1 MVIFNSKRIK
11 ELHAENEELKSFI
24 KNLTEKETYLK
35 QFDEL
40 LKKARIEFANITLK
54 KDQVA
59 LTLERLEKE
68 KEKLIPQIQKLRT
81 EIEHLREIKLD
92 EQSQIVLLNDKSVT
106 IQNGFNQIDSAKKLE
121 IQREIEL
128 TGKRKL
134 QLEKEIAE
142 KEKRFREVY
151 QRVLDVSEMEQNLD
165 SEIKR
170 KKEEI
175 KLLGEKKNSLL
186 QEQLKDN
193 NGRTLTLNSDENKKL
208 IEAQQRIKQL
218 TAREAELQKKL
229 EFQNNQLQTIDEKIK
244 EKISVS
250 EKDYREKLFALKR
263 EEQKLIESI
272 NEKKQ
277 SLSELQQSIT
287 GLNELI
293 NKSKTEKIFTD
304 ETGLNEEAESISNVI
319 KSLKRE
325 EATIRESI
333 EQLIQTESLKRE
345 LISNLN
351 DELSVKEIQFASV
364 EKDYETKSNRLKEI
378 SLKNKILL
386 EELAAKTNEL
396 SVVEKELKS
405 KAARVNE
412 INAELTDSENKLFS
426 LQNEIADTDRRKSEL
441 EEKMKNAR
449 ESWEKMDGY
458 YKKLKDV
465 VPLLEK
471 RKEELEKSN
480 SAFEK
485 RFADMFRHYST
496 QMGEM
501 YKKKNLLEQML
512 IKKEKDVNEKDQ
524 TLMDTL
530 SALEEVEKVF
540 SIRKT
545 ETEVIEDLL
554 KTINEQREL
563 LNQEIT
569 MLENNGIEKRL
580 LVKELNIESEL
591 FQKKL
596 AEFEN
601 ALRELF
607 QKSEARFNKNTE
619 RKNFLDG
626 EIKEYENRL
635 NELNIAI
642 KDSMNE
648 LVNLKATIGR
658 IKVEHEEHRI
668 DINKLAAVK
677 KKLEEEINKHKIEID
692 KYMKIKEKI
701 RQEQNLIKMKK
712 EILASKK
719 ISDSDD
725 EITNSFEPTHLNWFK
740 I

>member
-1 MVIFNSKRIK
+1 MVIFSSKRIK
-11 ELHAENEELKSFI
+11 ELQAENEELKSFI
-24 KNLTEKETYLK
+24 ENLTEKEAYLK
-35 QFDEL
+35 QFDEI

-54 KDQVA
+54 KDQIA

-68 KEKLIPQIQKLRT
+68 KEKLVPQIQKLRI

-92 EQSQIVLLNDKSVT
+92 EQSQLISLNDKSVT
-106 IQNGFNQIDSAKKLE
+106 IQNGFNQIDSAKKIEL
-121 IQREIEL
+121 QREIEL
-128 TGKRKL
+128 AGKRKL

-151 QRVLDVSEMEQNLD
+151 QRVLDVGEMEQNLD

-175 KLLGEKKNSLL
+175 RLLSEKKNVLL

-193 NGRTLTLNSDENKKL
+193 NGKTFLLNGEENKKL
-208 IEAQQRIKQL
+208 FEARQRIKQL
-218 TAREAELQKKL
+218 TDREAELQKKL
-229 EFQNNQLQTIDEKIK
+229 EFRNKQLRTIDEKLK
-244 EKISVS
+244 EKISLS

-263 EEQKLIESI
+263 EEQKLTGSIEQ
-272 NEKKQ
+272 KKQ
-277 SLSELQQSIT
+277 VLSELQESIT
-287 GLNELI
+287 AFNEI
-293 NKSKTEKIFTD
+293 SYKDKTEKMFTD
-304 ETGLNEEAESISNVI
+304 ETGLNEEAGNIANVI
-319 KSLKRE
+319 KSLKQE
-325 EATIRESI
+325 EAAIKASI
-333 EQLIQTESLKRE
+333 EQLLQTETLKRE

-351 DELSVKEIQFASV
+351 DELSVKEIHFASV

-405 KAARVNE
+405 KTARINE
-412 INAELTDSENKLFS
+412 INTELTDGENKLFS
-426 LQNEIADTDRRKSEL
+426 LQNDITDTHRRKSEL
-441 EEKMKNAR
+441 EEKLKNAQ
-449 ESWEKMDGY
+449 ESWAKMDSY
-458 YKKLKDV
+458 YKKLKEV
-465 VPLLEK
+465 VPLLER

-524 TLMDTL
+524 TLMDKL
-530 SALEEVEKVF
+530 SALEEAEKVF
-540 SIRKT
+540 SIRKA

-569 MLENNGIEKRL
+569 MLENNGTEKRL

-601 ALRELF
+601 GLRELF
-607 QKSEARFNKNTE
+607 QKSEARFNKNAE
-619 RKNFLDG
+619 RKNSLDG

-635 NELNIAI
+635 NELNKAV

-648 LVNLKATIGR
+648 LVNLKSTIGR
-658 IKVEHEEHRI
+658 IKVEHEGHRI
-668 DINKLAAVK
+668 DINKLASVK

-712 EILASKK
+712 EILASTK
-719 ISDSDD
+719 IPDPDD
-725 EITNSFEPTHLNWFK
+725 ENTNSFEPTHLNWFK

>member
-1 MVIFNSKRIK
+1 MVIFSSKRIK
-11 ELHAENEELKSFI
+11 ELQAENEELKSFI
-24 KNLTEKETYLK
+24 ENLTEKEAYLK
-35 QFDEL
+35 QFDEI

-54 KDQVA
+54 KDQIA

-68 KEKLIPQIQKLRT
+68 KEKLVPQIQKLRI

-92 EQSQIVLLNDKSVT
+92 EQSQLISLNDKSVT
-106 IQNGFNQIDSAKKLE
+106 IQNGFNQIDSAKKIEL
-121 IQREIEL
+121 QREIEL
-128 TGKRKL
+128 AGKRKL

-151 QRVLDVSEMEQNLD
+151 QRVLDVGEMEQNLD

-175 KLLGEKKNSLL
+175 RLLSEKKNVLL

-193 NGRTLTLNSDENKKL
+193 NGKTFSLNGEENKKL
-208 IEAQQRIKQL
+208 FEARQRIKQL
-218 TAREAELQKKL
+218 TDREAELQKKL
-229 EFQNNQLQTIDEKIK
+229 EFRNKQLRTIDEKLK
-244 EKISVS
+244 EKISLS

-263 EEQKLIESI
+263 EEQKLTGSIEQ
-272 NEKKQ
+272 KKQ
-277 SLSELQQSIT
+277 VLSELQESIT
-287 GLNELI
+287 AFNEI
-293 NKSKTEKIFTD
+293 SYKDKTEKMFTD
-304 ETGLNEEAESISNVI
+304 ETGLNEEAGNIANVI
-319 KSLKRE
+319 KSLKQE
-325 EATIRESI
+325 EAAIKASI
-333 EQLIQTESLKRE
+333 EQLLQTETLKRE

-351 DELSVKEIQFASV
+351 DELSVKEIHFASV

-405 KAARVNE
+405 KTARINE
-412 INAELTDSENKLFS
+412 INTELTDGENKLFS
-426 LQNEIADTDRRKSEL
+426 LQNDITDTHRRKSEL
-441 EEKMKNAR
+441 EEKLKNAQ
-449 ESWEKMDGY
+449 ESWAKMDSY
-458 YKKLKDV
+458 YKKLKEV
-465 VPLLEK
+465 VPLLER

-524 TLMDTL
+524 TLMDKL
-530 SALEEVEKVF
+530 SALEEAEKVF
-540 SIRKT
+540 SIRKA

-569 MLENNGIEKRL
+569 MLENNGTEKRL

-601 ALRELF
+601 GLRELF
-607 QKSEARFNKNTE
+607 QKSEARFNKNAE
-619 RKNFLDG
+619 RKNSLDG

-635 NELNIAI
+635 NELNKAV

-648 LVNLKATIGR
+648 LVNLKSTIGR
-658 IKVEHEEHRI
+658 IKVEHEGHRI
-668 DINKLAAVK
+668 DINKLASVK

-712 EILASKK
+712 EILASTK
-719 ISDSDD
+719 IPDPDD
-725 EITNSFEPTHLNWFK
+725 ENTNSFEPTHLNWFK

>member
-11 ELHAENEELKSFI
+11 ELQTENEELKSFI

-54 KDQVA
+54 KDQIA

-68 KEKLIPQIQKLRT
+68 KEKLVPQIQKLRT
-81 EIEHLREIKLD
+81 EVEHLREIKLN
-92 EQSQIVLLNDKSVT
+92 EQSQIISLNDKSVT

-128 TGKRKL
+128 AGKRIL

-229 EFQNNQLQTIDEKIK
+229 EFQNKQLQTIDEKIK

-250 EKDYREKLFALKR
+250 EKDYREKLSALKR

-319 KSLKRE
+319 KSLKQE
-325 EATIRESI
+325 EAAIRASI

-351 DELSVKEIQFASV
+351 DELSVKEIKFASV

-396 SVVEKELKS
+396 SVVERELKS

-524 TLMDTL
+524 TLMDKL
-530 SALEEVEKVF
+530 SALEEAEKVF

-545 ETEVIEDLL
+545 ETEVFEDLL

-569 MLENNGIEKRL
+569 MLENNGTEKRL

-601 ALRELF
+601 GLRELF

-719 ISDSDD
+719 ISGSDD

>member
-1 MVIFNSKRIK
+1 MVIFSSKRIK
-11 ELHAENEELKSFI
+11 ELQAENEELKSFI
-24 KNLTEKETYLK
+24 ENLTEKEAYIK
-35 QFDEL
+35 QFDEI

-54 KDQVA
+54 KDQIA

-68 KEKLIPQIQKLRT
+68 KEKLVPQIQKLRI

-92 EQSQIVLLNDKSVT
+92 EQSQIISLNDKSVT
-106 IQNGFNQIDSAKKLE
+106 IQNGFNQIDSAKKIEL
-121 IQREIEL
+121 QREIEL
-128 TGKRKL
+128 AGKRKL

-151 QRVLDVSEMEQNLD
+151 QRVLDVGEMEQNLD

-175 KLLGEKKNSLL
+175 RLLSEKKNVLL

-193 NGRTLTLNSDENKKL
+193 NGKTFSLNSEENKKL
-208 IEAQQRIKQL
+208 FEARQRIKQL
-218 TAREAELQKKL
+218 TDREAELQKKL
-229 EFQNNQLQTIDEKIK
+229 DYQNKQLQTIDEKLK
-244 EKISVS
+244 EKISLS
-250 EKDYREKLFALKR
+250 EKDFREKLFALKR
-263 EEQKLIESI
+263 EEQKLTGSIEQKKQVLYELQESI
-272 NEKKQ
+272 TAFNEIKYK
-277 SLSELQQSIT
+277 
-287 GLNELI
+287 N
-293 NKSKTEKIFTD
+293 KTEKMFTD
-304 ETGLNEEAESISNVI
+304 ETGLNEEAGNIANVI
-319 KSLKRE
+319 KSLKQE
-325 EATIRESI
+325 EAAIRASI
-333 EQLIQTESLKRE
+333 EQLLQTETLKRE

-405 KAARVNE
+405 KTARINE
-412 INAELTDSENKLFS
+412 INTELTEGENKLFS
-426 LQNEIADTDRRKSEL
+426 LQNDITDTDRRKSEL
-441 EEKMKNAR
+441 EEKLKNAQ
-449 ESWEKMDGY
+449 ESWAKMDSY
-458 YKKLKDV
+458 YKKLKEV
-465 VPLLEK
+465 VPLLES

-485 RFADMFRHYST
+485 RFADMFKHYST

-512 IKKEKDVNEKDQ
+512 IKKERDVNEKDQ
-524 TLMDTL
+524 SLMDKL
-530 SALEEVEKVF
+530 SALEEAEKVF

-569 MLENNGIEKRL
+569 MLENNGTEKRL
-580 LVKELNIESEL
+580 MVKELNIESEL

-601 ALRELF
+601 GLRELF
-607 QKSEARFNKNTE
+607 LKSEARFNKNAE
-619 RKNFLDG
+619 RKNSLDG

-635 NELNIAI
+635 NELNKAI

-668 DINKLAAVK
+668 DINKLASVK

-712 EILASKK
+712 EILASTK
-719 ISDSDD
+719 IPDPDD
-725 EITNSFEPTHLNWFK
+725 ENKNSFEPTHLNWFK